1 MNISEPFINR
11 PIATTLLT
19 LAIALA
25 GAMAFRVLPVSPLPQ
40 VDFPT
45 ISVAASLPGASPET
59 MAGAVATPLE
69 RQFTRIAGVTE
80 MTSSSFLGTT
90 SITLQFDLSRNID
103 AAARDVEAAINA
115 ARGQLPTNLPS
126 NPSYRKVNP
135 ADSPILIL
143 SLTSDTLGK
152 GRMYDAASTILQQKL
167 SQVDGVGQ
175 VSVGGSSLPAVRVEV
190 NPTALN
196 KYGIGLEGMRT
207 ALAAAN
213 SNLAKGQFSTGDRT
227 WDIDSNDQLHLASEY
242 QQLIVSYHQ
251 GAPVRVSDVAEVLD
265 SVEDV
270 RNAGFTNGTPCV
282 LLIVFRQPGV
292 NIIETV
298 DRVRALLP
306 QLQASIPQ
314 AIKLSVVLDQTVT
327 IRASVHDVERTLLI
341 SIGLVILVV
350 FLFLRNFRAM
360 LIPGVVV
367 PVSLIGTFGAMY
379 LLNYSID
386 NLSLMAMTIAT
397 GFVVDDA
404 IVVVENVTR
413 YLEKGLSPLEAARVG
428 AAEIG
433 FTVFSISVSLV
444 AVFIPILL
452 MGGLVGRLFREFAVT
467 LTIAIVVSMVVSLTT
482 TPMMCA
488 KLLKRPED
496 EKHGRLYHLS
506 ERFFN
511 GILHWY
517 EVTLAVALRHSV
529 ITFVVAIL
537 AVALNVY
544 LFIHVP
550 KGFFPQQDT
559 GRMSGNM
566 QSDQATSFQ
575 TMQTRLAQMIAIVKS
590 DPAVDNVIGFTGGG
604 GGTTINS
611 ARMFIS
617 LKPLDQRRISAD
629 GIIARLRPKFSKF
642 SGATLYLQAMQDV
655 RVGGRSSAA
664 QYQFTLQSD
673 NIKDLDDWAPRLLQ
687 EMRKIPILTDVNTD
701 QQDNGQQAYL
711 DYDRDTAARFGISSR
726 VLDNTL
732 YDAFGQRQ
740 VSTMYSNLNQYH
752 VVMEVAPEFWQ
763 DPQSLRDIYVASD
776 QGQQVPLS
784 ALTTYHP
791 STAPMSVNH
800 QGQFPSVTISFNL
813 PLGIALGQAVDA
825 IQQSSAKIGLPA
837 NVMGTFQGTAQAYQA
852 ALANEPVLI
861 ALALATV
868 YIVLGILYE
877 SFIHPITILSTLPSA
892 GIGALLALLLFKIEL
907 DLIAIIGIILLI
919 GIVKKNAILMIDFAL
934 ATQRSHGK
942 SPADAIYEACLL
954 RFRPILMTTLAAL
967 FGALPLAFGSGTGSE
982 LRRPLG
988 VAIIGGLIV
997 SQVLTLYTTP
1007 VIYIYLDR
1015 FRLWIER
1022 RRQGGYKLGEKNIMA
1037 V

>member
-1 MNISEPFINR
+1 
-11 PIATTLLT
+11 
-19 LAIALA
+19 
-25 GAMAFRVLPVSPLPQ
+25 
-40 VDFPT
+40 
-45 ISVAASLPGASPET
+45 
-59 MAGAVATPLE
+59 
-69 RQFTRIAGVTE
+69 
-80 MTSSSFLGTT
+80 
-90 SITLQFDLSRNID
+90 
-103 AAARDVEAAINA
+103 
-115 ARGQLPTNLPS
+115 
-126 NPSYRKVNP
+126 
-135 ADSPILIL
+135 
-143 SLTSDTLGK
+143 
-152 GRMYDAASTILQQKL
+152 
-167 SQVDGVGQ
+167 
-175 VSVGGSSLPAVRVEV
+175 
-190 NPTALN
+190 
-196 KYGIGLEGMRT
+196 
-207 ALAAAN
+207 
-213 SNLAKGQFSTGDRT
+213 
-227 WDIDSNDQLHLASEY
+227 
-242 QQLIVSYHQ
+242 
-251 GAPVRVSDVAEVLD
+251 
-265 SVEDV
+265 
-270 RNAGFTNGTPCV
+270 
-282 LLIVFRQPGV
+282 
-292 NIIETV
+292 
-298 DRVRALLP
+298 
-306 QLQASIPQ
+306 
-314 AIKLSVVLDQTVT
+314 
-327 IRASVHDVERTLLI
+327 
-341 SIGLVILVV
+341 
-350 FLFLRNFRAM
+350 
-360 LIPGVVV
+360 
-367 PVSLIGTFGAMY
+367 
-379 LLNYSID
+379 
-386 NLSLMAMTIAT
+386 
-397 GFVVDDA
+397 
-404 IVVVENVTR
+404 
-413 YLEKGLSPLEAARVG
+413 
-428 AAEIG
+428 
-433 FTVFSISVSLV
+433 
-444 AVFIPILL
+444 
-452 MGGLVGRLFREFAVT
+452 
-467 LTIAIVVSMVVSLTT
+467 
-482 TPMMCA
+482 
-488 KLLKRPED
+488 
-496 EKHGRLYHLS
+496 
-506 ERFFN
+506 
-511 GILHWY
+511 
-517 EVTLAVALRHSV
+517 
-529 ITFVVAIL
+529 
-537 AVALNVY
+537 
-544 LFIHVP
+544 
-550 KGFFPQQDT
+550 
-559 GRMSGNM
+559 
-566 QSDQATSFQ
+566 
-575 TMQTRLAQMIAIVKS
+575 MIAIVKS

-1007 VIYIYLDR
+1007 VVYIYLDR

-1022 RRQGGYKLGEKNIMA
+1022 RRSAN
-1037 V
+1037 